1 MVDAGRR
8 VIPRKVV
15 EHVPDNMLQKD
26 LEKFRLKALE
36 LGAAGAKI
44 IKSDIVPVQY
54 RVVAKCTY
62 PKCSV
67 YGTCANCPPYAMSV
81 DQTKKIIAEYRY
93 AIFLWIE
100 LPRESFVGAD
110 IDKAI
115 RPLQIKMLEL
125 VSKIEAAAFYDGY
138 PLALGYSGGSC
149 KNAFC
154 PDLECSALQT
164 GKPCR
169 FPFKARSSMEA
180 VGINVMALAAKLGLD
195 IYPLGFSVLP
205 EDIPFG
211 RRCGI
216 VFID

>member
-1 MVDAGRR
+1 MGSVKKR

-15 EHVPDNMLQKD
+15 AYVPDDLLQKD
-26 LEKFRLKALE
+26 LEKYRLKAIE

-44 IKSDIVPVQY
+44 IKSEIVPIQD
-54 RVVAKCTY
+54 RVVAKCAY
-62 PKCSV
+62 PKCSF
-67 YGTCANCPPYAMSV
+67 YGTCANCPPHAMSAE
-81 DQTKKIIAEYRY
+81 QIRKIVAEYRY

-100 LPRESFVGAD
+100 LPPESFAGPD

-115 RPLQIKMLEL
+115 RPMQIKMHEL

-138 PLALGYSGGSC
+138 VLALGFSGGSC

-154 PDLECSALQT
+154 PDLECTAL
-164 GKPCR
+164 KPGQSCR
-169 FPFKARSSMEA
+169 FPFKARSAMEA
-180 VGINVMALAAKLGLD
+180 VGINVMALATRLGLD